1 MKSDSQ
7 NAAILAYV
15 RKRHFITRMDAFR
28 HCGCCNLWARIAEL
42 EELPGIKFDRRP
54 VKTRTGKRVLQY
66 WLRPSRAAQRKA
78 A

>member
-1 MKSDSQ
+1 MRSDSQ

-15 RKRHFITRMDAFR
+15 RRRHFITRMDAFR
-28 HCGCCNLWARIAEL
+28 HCQVCNLWARIAEL
-42 EELPGIKFDRRP
+42 EEQGYRFDRRP